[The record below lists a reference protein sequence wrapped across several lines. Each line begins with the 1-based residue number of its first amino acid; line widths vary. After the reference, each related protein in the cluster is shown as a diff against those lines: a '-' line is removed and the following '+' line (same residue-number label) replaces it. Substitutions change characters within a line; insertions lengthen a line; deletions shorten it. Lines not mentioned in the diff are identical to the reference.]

1 MRVPTID
8 KKTKIIKNGVE
19 MIDFAEPTFIP
30 DWDSKFFAVTRRI
43 IVTPEY
49 DMRPDLLSF
58 ALYGTDDHV
67 DILLKVNEYSSPLS
81 VRAGDLIVVPAV
93 RPAENFYRVPEIYE
107 DKETSDS
114 KYLDSN
120 KKSKQDENR
129 LAALAQIS
137 KSTKNGSSENRR
149 PNELKA
155 GESNIISNNGGIS
168 I

>member
-1 MRVPTID
+1 MRIPTID
-8 KKTKIIKNGVE
+8 KKPMIIKDGVE
-19 MIDFAEPTFIP
+19 MVDFAEPTFIP

-67 DILLKVNEYSSPLS
+67 DILLKVNEYSNPLS
-81 VRAGDLIVVPAV
+81 VREGDLIVVPSV
-93 RPAENFYRVPEIYE
+93 RQAENFYKIPESYE
-107 DKETSDS
+107 PDDKVDN
-114 KYLDSN
+114 KYLDTN
-120 KKSKQDENR
+120 KKSKQDKNR

-137 KSTKNGSSENRR
+137 KSVKNGSTENRR
-149 PNELKA
+149 PNELKT
-155 GESNIISNNGGIS
+155 GESNISLNNGGIS